1 MRIQIILKRGKN
13 MNHIEKAIE
22 RYPALKVTKDEIEK
36 AVELIVA
43 AHAKGGKLLL
53 CGNGGSYADCEHIAG
68 ELLKGFVMKREPKG
82 KDLKWLSEAMGSDA
96 ELLQRGLCAIPLPSI
111 SGALTAYINDVDPTL
126 SYAQLVYSMGKAGDV
141 LIAISTSGNSQ
152 NVVKA
157 AKCAKALGISVIGLT
172 GESGGELLDL
182 ADACIR
188 VPALETYKV
197 QELHLPVYHAICLE
211 VEERLFLN

>member
-1 MRIQIILKRGKN
+1 MT
-13 MNHIEKAIE
+13 HVEKLLE
-22 RYPALKVTKDEIEK
+22 RYPTLKVTKDEIEK
-36 AVELIVA
+36 AIDLIVA
-43 AHAKGGKLLL
+43 SHARGGKLLL
-53 CGNGGSYADCEHIAG
+53 CGNGGSSADCEQIAG

-82 KDLKWLSEAMGSDA
+82 KDLKWLTEAMGADA

-111 SGALTAYINDVDPTL
+111 TGALTAYTNDVDPTL
-126 SYAQLVYSMGKAGDV
+126 SYAQLVYSIGKAGDT

-188 VPALETYKV
+188 APELETYKI
-197 QELHLPVYHAICLE
+197 QELHLPIYHAICLE
-211 VEERLFLN
+211 VEERLFSNT

>member
-1 MRIQIILKRGKN
+1 MSNIDKV
-13 MNHIEKAIE
+13 IE
-22 RYPALKVTKDEIEK
+22 RYPKLTLAKDEIIR
-36 AVELIVA
+36 AVDLIVKS
-43 AHAKGGKLLL
+43 HIEGGKLLL
-53 CGNGGSYADCEHIAG
+53 CGNGGSCADCEHIAG

-82 KDLKWLSEAMGSDA
+82 KDLKWLTEALGADA

-111 SGALTAYINDVDPTL
+111 SGALTAYINDVDPSL
-126 SYAQLVYSMGKAGDV
+126 AYAQLVYSMGKADDV
-141 LIAISTSGNSQ
+141 LLAISTSGNSQ

-172 GESGGELLDL
+172 GESGGELLDI

-188 VPALETYKV
+188 VPELETYKV

>member
-1 MRIQIILKRGKN
+1 MT
-13 MNHIEKAIE
+13 HVEKLLE
-22 RYPALKVTKDEIEK
+22 RYPTLKVTKDEIEK
-36 AVELIVA
+36 AIDLIVA
-43 AHAKGGKLLL
+43 SHARGGKLLL
-53 CGNGGSYADCEHIAG
+53 CGNGGSSADCEHIAG

-82 KDLKWLSEAMGSDA
+82 KDLKWLTEAMGADA

-111 SGALTAYINDVDPTL
+111 TGALTAYANDVDPTL
-126 SYAQLVYSMGKAGDV
+126 SYAQLVYSIGKAGDT

-188 VPALETYKV
+188 APELETYKI
-197 QELHLPVYHAICLE
+197 QELHLPIYHAICLE
-211 VEERLFLN
+211 VEERLFSNT